1 MELSEVK
8 LDVLNVLWIDM
19 VFTTARGTLNAG
31 DISYVRMKQIVNEYV
46 LDVIAPPSRGYR
58 VIDTDLSANLAI

>member
-19 VFTTARGTLNAG
+19 VFTTARGTLDAG
-31 DISYVRMKQIVNEYV
+31 DIAYVRMKQIVNEYV
-46 LDVIAPPSRGYR
+46 LDVIAPPSRG
-58 VIDTDLSANLAI
+58 

>member
-31 DISYVRMKQIVNEYV
+31 DIAYVRMKQIVNEYV
-46 LDVIAPPSRGYR
+46 LDVIAPPSIRG
-58 VIDTDLSANLAI
+58 

>member
-31 DISYVRMKQIVNEYV
+31 DIAYYVRMKQIVKM
-46 LDVIAPPSRGYR
+46 
-58 VIDTDLSANLAI
+58 

>member
-31 DISYVRMKQIVNEYV
+31 DIAYVRMKQIVNEYV
-46 LDVIAPPSRGYR
+46 LHVKAPPSRG
-58 VIDTDLSANLAI
+58 